1 MTGLFFGS
9 FNPVHNGHLQIA
21 EYILNHGLC
30 EEVWFIVSPQNP
42 FKANAALLDANKRF
56 EILET
61 ALEGREQMKA
71 CNIEF
76 NMPKPS
82 YTIDTLLKI
91 SALYPEKTF
100 ALIIGADN
108 LRNFHHWKDHETIVS
123 RWQTFVYPR
132 PDTDTLS
139 DTDPHITRIDAPLFS
154 VSSTEIRRK
163 IQKGEDISSL
173 VPLAALQPILQYY
186 K

>member
-30 EEVWFIVSPQNP
+30 EEVWFVVSPQNP
-42 FKANAALLDANKRF
+42 FKVNTNLLDENKRL
-56 EILET
+56 EILKT
-61 ALEGREQMKA
+61 ALEGHKQMKA

-91 SALYPEKTF
+91 SALYPEKNF

-108 LRNFHHWKDHETIVS
+108 LRNFHQWKDHETVVS

-132 PDTDTLS
+132 PDTGSLS
-139 DTDPHITRIDAPLFS
+139 YTDPHITRIDAPLFP

-163 IQKGEDISSL
+163 IQKGEDISDL
-173 VPLAALQPILQYY
+173 VPLPTLPLILQNYQ
-186 K
+186 